1 MSGLTGYTTSNGI
14 DLSSVFLINGGG
26 TFTGTITTSAGI
38 VGPPTSIT
46 YDSTMIGYRNKIF
59 GNLSNT
65 SITSGSATLTSLIT
79 NGFTLPIGVYFI
91 NAFVINS
98 YTYSSGTPY
107 VSRLNIYLS
116 TSTSSSTGGFN
127 IMAFPALTLN
137 SLSGSVSGNASNVFK
152 NGTSQTYYLLEGS
165 TFVNLTMSTN
175 AANSYIEY
183 IRIS

>member
-26 TFTGTITTSAGI
+26 TFTGTITTSGGI

-46 YDSTMIGYRNKIF
+46 YDSNMIGYRNKIF
-59 GNLSNT
+59 GDITNA

-98 YTYSSGTPY
+98 YTYSTGSPY
-107 VSRLNIYLS
+107 ISSLNIYLS
-116 TSTSSSTGGFN
+116 TSSSSSSGGFN
-127 IMAFPALTLN
+127 IRVISSTAVN
-137 SLSGSVSGNASNVFK
+137 SSSGSISGNASNVLK
-152 NGTSQTYYLLEGS
+152 NGTSQTYYLLEGAV
-165 TFVNLTMSTN
+165 FVNFAMSSN
-175 AANSYIEY
+175 ASNSYIEY